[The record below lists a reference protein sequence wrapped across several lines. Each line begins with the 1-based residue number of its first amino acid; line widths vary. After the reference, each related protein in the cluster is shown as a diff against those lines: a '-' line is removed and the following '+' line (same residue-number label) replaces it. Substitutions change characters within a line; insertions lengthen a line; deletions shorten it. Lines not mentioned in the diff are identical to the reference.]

1 MTISLDQPGALLKGP
16 TYHAAVNAAKAAHA
30 AEAAALD
37 FPWDVTSPEGLIAFF
52 GEKLKQT
59 NTELKGLMMGQENR
73 SKLVKEVGYMVG
85 MLVADKDLKPGS
97 PDWPEFQRLAT
108 LVEPSLGES
117 DDAKAIRATLRG
129 AVAPGNLEQTFAF
142 GDQKGMNE
150 FLKAHPGATLAADAL
165 DPLKQTVKWVSKGDG
180 PGVGLDA
187 AGAKELGAK
196 LKSLSENFQS
206 ENQMD
211 AIRVQELVGR
221 ISQIISLSS
230 NILRKFDEAAMAP
243 IGNMK

>member
-1 MTISLDQPGALLKGP
+1 MTISLDQPGAIIKGP
-16 TYHAAVNAAKAAHA
+16 SYHAAINAAKAEHA

-59 NTELKGLMMGQENR
+59 NTELKHLMMGQENR
-73 SKLVKEVGYMVG
+73 SKIIKDVGLLVG
-85 MLVADKDLKPGS
+85 MLAADKDLKPGS
-97 PDWPEFQRLAT
+97 PDWPEFARLAN
-108 LVEPSLGES
+108 LVGPQLGES
-117 DDAKAIRATLRG
+117 ADAKAIRATL
-129 AVAPGNLEQTFAF
+129 ACAAAPGDLEQSFKF
-142 GDQKGMNE
+142 GDQKGVDA
-150 FLKAHPGATLAADAL
+150 FIKAHPNATLAE
-165 DPLKQTVKWVSKGDG
+165 DPIDVLGQTVKYVSKGEG

-187 AGAKELGAK
+187 ASAKELGTK

-221 ISQIISLSS
+221 ISQIMSLAS
-230 NILRKFDEAAMAP
+230 NILHKFDEAAMAP
-243 IGNMK
+243 IANTK